1 MRKRKSTA
9 GYGYRP
15 YEGRRKKTWVKVLIA
30 LLLAA
35 VIGFAALEGIVLG
48 KGRTDMAAEP
58 GILVIYGCQVRANG
72 PSPTLQD
79 RLDTALSYLEDHPDV
94 TVVVS
99 GGQGDDEHQSE
110 ADCMYDYL
118 TAHGVDGDNILR
130 EDSSRNTWQNVNY
143 TLDLL
148 EREGYETE
156 NNVAAV
162 SSGFHLAR
170 ISMLWK
176 RAGGGKLAGT
186 LAAPVSDRPAAFRNF
201 FREPL
206 ALAKSFLFDR

>member
-9 GYGYRP
+9 GYGYHP
-15 YEGRRKKTWVKVLIA
+15 YGGRRKKSWVKVLII

-35 VIGFAALEGIVLG
+35 VILFAALEGAILR
-48 KGRTDMAAEP
+48 KGRTDMTEEP
-58 GILVIYGCQVRANG
+58 GILVIFGCQVRTDG
-72 PSPTLQD
+72 PSPTLRD
-79 RLDTALSYLEDHPDV
+79 RLDTALEYLEDHPDV

-110 ADCMYDYL
+110 AQCMYDYL
-118 TAHGVDGDNILR
+118 TAHGVEGDSILR
-130 EDSSRNTWQNVNY
+130 EDNSRNTWQNVNY

-162 SSGFHLAR
+162 SSAFHLAR
-170 ISMLWK
+170 IGMLWE
-176 RAGGGKLAGT
+176 RSGGGELAGT
-186 LAAPVSDRPAAFRNF
+186 LAAPVSDRPSAVRNF
-201 FREPL
+201 FREPM
-206 ALAKSFLFDR
+206 ALVKSFLFDR